1 MPEEIHRKK
10 PTLAVAGGHGQAP
23 DALRQYVLTL
33 HDEREISEL
42 ILKLEAVSNGDETAA
57 QDAGI
62 RALAVG
68 ARLDFPDRSA
78 VRRAILALGDR
89 AAALRT
95 TQLLSTLPAS
105 VDDDGIATSLVRV
118 MDAARLAEP
127 DAELLPGRLVAAA
140 DGALEVL
147 KRNAPPR
154 SDAEVATW
162 TAVEDTVRRRTVPGF
177 TRAAAGINALEDRP
191 LQGALLRSPVL
202 MAVLV
207 ALPGLLT
214 IPMPISTPILLVV
227 LALFGAFVAHP
238 IYVRQVAAPLKALGE
253 NLALETHALR
263 RRYEEETPESSLEA
277 VIADALPMLDG
288 ERRAGRADEESLRKA
303 MAQWLDGAR
312 LAGSGRSPR
321 YVEQLR
327 GFLEGTFVHDYAR
340 YARAR
345 DAFERGLVTFVV
357 DSPGLMALLT
367 AVITL
372 PLSVVASRVTP
383 IPPYIDFPLMVA
395 LLAALGATLPRLL
408 VGTQPF
414 LQSAVRRLAGF
425 QKELDSLP

>member
-1 MPEEIHRKK
+1 VPEETHRKK
-10 PTLAVAGGHGQAP
+10 PTLTVAGGHGQPP

-42 ILKLEAVSNGDETAA
+42 ILKLEAVSNGDDQAA

-62 RALAVG
+62 RALATG
-68 ARLDFPDRSA
+68 ARMDFADRSA
-78 VRRAILALGDR
+78 ARRAILALGDR

-105 VDDDGIATSLVRV
+105 VDDEGIAMSLVRV

-127 DAELLPGRLVAAA
+127 DPELLPGRVVAAA

-147 KRNAPPR
+147 KRNATPR

-162 TAVEDTVRRRTVPGF
+162 TALEETVRRRTVPGF
-177 TRAAAGINALEDRP
+177 ARAAAGINALEDKP

-227 LALFGAFVAHP
+227 LALVGAFVVHP
-238 IYVRQVAAPLKALGE
+238 IYVRQVAAPLKALGR
-253 NLALETHALR
+253 NLALETNALR

-277 VIADALPMLDG
+277 VIADALPVLDG
-288 ERRAGRADEESLRKA
+288 ERRAGRADEDSLRKA
-303 MAQWLDGAR
+303 MVEWLDGAR
-312 LAGSGRSPR
+312 LAESGRSAR
-321 YVEQLR
+321 YVQQLR

-345 DAFERGLVTFVV
+345 DRFERALVTFVI
-357 DSPGLMALLT
+357 DSPIRMAILT
-367 AVITL
+367 TIVTL
-372 PLSVVASRVTP
+372 PLSVLASRVTP
-383 IPPYIDFPLMVA
+383 LPPHVDFPLMVA
-395 LLAALGATLPRLL
+395 LLAAFGATLPRLL

-414 LQSAVRRLAGF
+414 LQSAVRRLIAF